1 MKTEMMDAMP
11 RVSAQAMNQPAV
23 LDIFSSAIARE
34 ITRWLSAHG
43 PATTGKIAEALGRKQ
58 LTALRALTML
68 EGYGIVTGDPGIG
81 DRTGSVVTWS
91 YHAVPTR
98 NAVKQL
104 RLYVTG
110 GNVETTELA
119 D

>member
-34 ITRWLSAHG
+34 ITRWLATHG
-43 PATTGKIAEALGRKQ
+43 PATTSKIADALQRRQ

-68 EGYGIVTGDPGIG
+68 ENHGVVSGYPGAG
-81 DRTGSVVTWS
+81 DRTGSVVTWT
-91 YHAVPTR
+91 YHAAPTR

-104 RLYVTG
+104 RQYVTG
-110 GNVETTELA
+110 GEMPESDLPS
-119 D
+119 